1 MSDKRKTKAELIQ
14 DLSELRDE
22 VSRLKEVEAGLERT
36 AKEQLSRQGQ
46 TLEAINRV
54 FREALTCDTE
64 AQLCRTCLEVARELS
79 LSPVGWLGD
88 LDREGRLVET
98 TTVALSPTLDGESG
112 DDLQPLSG
120 RPEVQGLVGRVLWD
134 GRALYDNEP
143 GAGEEGGTGEKR
155 LSCVLGVPLRHGDQT
170 VGMIGLADKEGGYD
184 ESDRATVES
193 LAVAVVEVMMRKRA
207 ELLVREANQEM
218 ERRIDERTAELVSTN
233 KALQKEIVERRR
245 AVSALIA
252 SERKYRILVERSLQG
267 TVIVQGMPPRIVFAN
282 PALAQIL
289 GYTVQELLDMSP
301 EQSRSLVHSEDQGPF
316 FRGYLARRA
325 NRAAARQFTF
335 RVIHKDGSSRWVE
348 VRASPIEFSGAP
360 AVQANFV
367 DISDRRQ
374 AEEELKRHQEHLE
387 GLVEERT
394 AELEAAS
401 ESLRQEVAE
410 RKRAQEVLTRKARE
424 LERSNAELE
433 QFAYVA
439 SHDLQEPLR
448 MVTSFLQLL
457 QERCEEALDET
468 AREFIEHAKE
478 GASRMQALIRDL
490 LRFSRVG
497 TRNHPLEPTD
507 CERALITSLA
517 HLVTAIEESEAE
529 VTYDGLPTVMGDQRQ
544 LVQLFQNTVGNAL
557 KFRGERPPRVHIGAE
572 ERGESWVISVRDNGI
587 GIDPQYQKR
596 IFGIFERLHGR
607 HDYPGTGIGLAICT
621 RIIER
626 HGGEIWVESEP
637 GEGSTFNF
645 TLPTV
650 RAKMHQSA
658 PEVLS
663 SPDGP
668 A

>member
-1 MSDKRKTKAELIQ
+1 
-14 DLSELRDE
+14 
-22 VSRLKEVEAGLERT
+22 
-36 AKEQLSRQGQ
+36 
-46 TLEAINRV
+46 
-54 FREALTCDTE
+54 
-64 AQLCRTCLEVARELS
+64 
-79 LSPVGWLGD
+79 
-88 LDREGRLVET
+88 
-98 TTVALSPTLDGESG
+98 
-112 DDLQPLSG
+112 
-120 RPEVQGLVGRVLWD
+120 
-134 GRALYDNEP
+134 
-143 GAGEEGGTGEKR
+143 
-155 LSCVLGVPLRHGDQT
+155 
-170 VGMIGLADKEGGYD
+170 
-184 ESDRATVES
+184 
-193 LAVAVVEVMMRKRA
+193 
-207 ELLVREANQEM
+207 
-218 ERRIDERTAELVSTN
+218 
-233 KALQKEIVERRR
+233 
-245 AVSALIA
+245 
-252 SERKYRILVERSLQG
+252 
-267 TVIVQGMPPRIVFAN
+267 
-282 PALAQIL
+282 
-289 GYTVQELLDMSP
+289 
-301 EQSRSLVHSEDQGPF
+301 
-316 FRGYLARRA
+316 
-325 NRAAARQFTF
+325 
-335 RVIHKDGSSRWVE
+335 
-348 VRASPIEFSGAP
+348 
-360 AVQANFV
+360 
-367 DISDRRQ
+367 
-374 AEEELKRHQEHLE
+374 
-387 GLVEERT
+387 
-394 AELEAAS
+394 
-401 ESLRQEVAE
+401 
-410 RKRAQEVLTRKARE
+410 
-424 LERSNAELE
+424 
-433 QFAYVA
+433 
-439 SHDLQEPLR
+439 